1 MSKQASIVKLHTL
14 NNLLSLVANTD
25 PDVASHVR
33 SAINFTL
40 QNATPGGPDED
51 ELLTNA
57 EQLLRMHHINKDDS
71 LPFHH
76 CDFRAE
82 SYDPL
87 WLQAHFKNALRQL
100 SGYPR
105 ALVLITGLRRM
116 ICPPSHLW
124 TERRQMQYSNAIH
137 YMEELAA
144 EYTSAKTHLY
154 LLFL

>member
-1 MSKQASIVKLHTL
+1 MNKQMPTVKLHTL
-14 NNLLSLVANTD
+14 NNLLSLVADTD
-25 PDVASHVR
+25 PHIASHVR

-40 QNATPGGPDED
+40 ENATPGGPDED
-51 ELLTNA
+51 DLLANA
-57 EQLLRMHHINKDDS
+57 EQLLRIHQINKQND
-71 LPFHH
+71 LPFYH
-76 CDFRAE
+76 CDFRSE

-87 WLQAHFKNALRQL
+87 WLQAHFKNALREL

-116 ICPPSHLW
+116 ICPPTHHW
-124 TERRQMQYSNAIH
+124 TQRRQGQYNDAIH

-144 EYTSAKTHLY
+144 EYTSIKTHLY